1 MNAKKIQKDM
11 ERWAKAKNRQQ
22 AKANPPK
29 VEPEP
34 PQPEAPVV
42 VRFLCFATSKYFT
55 QNIFMKS
62 IIFIISRNHSNIYK
76 HP

>member
-29 VEPEP
+29 VEPEQ

-42 VRFLCFATSKYFT
+42 VSATFS
-55 QNIFMKS
+55 S
-62 IIFIISRNHSNIYK
+62 
-76 HP
+76 

>member
-29 VEPEP
+29 VEPEQ

-42 VRFLCFATSKYFT
+42 VSVSWLQMILQFMYFNCF
-55 QNIFMKS
+55 
-62 IIFIISRNHSNIYK
+62 
-76 HP
+76 